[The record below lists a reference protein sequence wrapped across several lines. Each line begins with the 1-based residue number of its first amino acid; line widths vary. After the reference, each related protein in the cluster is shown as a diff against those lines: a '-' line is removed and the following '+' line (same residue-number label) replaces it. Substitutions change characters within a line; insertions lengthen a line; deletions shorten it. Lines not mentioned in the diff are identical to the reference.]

1 MVISSWTF
9 KIRVRGL
16 CYPVVKWWCVNPASR
31 SNLSLNCCCW
41 ITISLLHLLRARSR
55 WHPNLLYL
63 RRGPV
68 GANAGGSG
76 HAGEARGDAGWVSRS
91 AVPHGWS
98 PDGRNKSRVW
108 RSESHKPRP
117 VALCVL
123 VLISNGMTHG
133 ARWDRR
139 YKKGQLMF
147 DVALMRIGKADGWS
161 ACSLAVIHCYLNF
174 AALVF
179 WLPPCWFIQRTVF
192 VR

>member
-9 KIRVRGL
+9 KIRARGL

-55 WHPNLLYL
+55 WHPNLLHL

-133 ARWDRR
+133 ARWDTKKVNSCSTLLWCVSGRR
-139 YKKGQLMF
+139 MVDQ
-147 DVALMRIGKADGWS
+147 
-161 ACSLAVIHCYLNF
+161 H
-174 AALVF
+174 AA
-179 WLPPCWFIQRTVF
+179 WLSSIAIWTLQH
-192 VR
+192 